1 MEREIYAYTCV
12 CVCVDVRNKR
22 MGEDTFSSERVNW
35 RSAIRWLASMRIRM
49 VNILALAGGKIRL
62 SDPS

>member
-1 MEREIYAYTCV
+1 MCV

>member
-1 MEREIYAYTCV
+1 MCV

-35 RSAIRWLASMRIRM
+35 RSAIRLASMRIRM

-62 SDPS
+62 PDPS